1 MTSVFSQACL
11 YHKFMS
17 ICYLEKRNIQVF
29 LNDLHMKKAELSAV
43 GVNINDDN
51 YWNSIIQSLSHWLV
65 TFISNQLTAA
75 CLTGHDIKPELLIIF
90 ICNKWDYTHPSGRNS
105 L

>member
-1 MTSVFSQACL
+1 
-11 YHKFMS
+11 MS

-75 CLTGHDIKPELLIIF
+75 CLTGHDIF